1 MIPENTQQMTCD
13 ELRSAM
19 SGTSGRK
26 AFDAH
31 LVECDACLS
40 WSIDQ
45 VLAQAPVTAALPLFA
60 ERVMREI
67 AARPAPIAPSRIATR
82 VAVAAVAVATLAAAP
97 FVTSFDAPM
106 SDRDILQ
113 LGVVAL
119 GVVETFIVV
128 GWALT
133 RQSVRVIGFR

>member
-1 MIPENTQQMTCD
+1 MTCD

-19 SGTSGRK
+19 SETSGRK

-31 LVECDACLS
+31 LVECDACLA

-45 VLAQAPVTAALPLFA
+45 VLAQAPETAASPLFA

-67 AARPAPIAPSRIATR
+67 ADRPAPIAPSRIATR
-82 VAVAAVAVATLAAAP
+82 IAVAAVAVATLGAAP
-97 FVTSFDAPM
+97 LLVSFDAPM
-106 SDRDILQ
+106 SNQDIAP
-113 LGVVAL
+113 LGVLAL
-119 GVVETFIVV
+119 GVVEAFIVV

-133 RQSVRVIGFR
+133 RQTTRVLRFR

>member
-1 MIPENTQQMTCD
+1 MTCD

-19 SGTSGRK
+19 SETSGRK

-31 LVECDACLS
+31 LAECDACLS

-45 VLAQAPVTAALPLFA
+45 VLAQAPVTAASPLFA

-67 AARPAPIAPSRIATR
+67 ADRPAPIAPSRIATSI
-82 VAVAAVAVATLAAAP
+82 AVAAVAVATVGAAP
-97 FVTSFDAPM
+97 LLVSLDAPM
-106 SDRDILQ
+106 SNQDFVQ
-113 LGVVAL
+113 LGVLAL
-119 GVVETFIVV
+119 GVAEAFILV

-133 RQSVRVIGFR
+133 RQTTRTISFR